1 MPGSV
6 NVQSNGT
13 EIELNYRP
21 ADALFSLMPNVQ
33 YVIESEAITAIPD
46 AFVLG
51 LQVQVTF

>member
-1 MPGSV
+1 MPGSAD
-6 NVQSNGT
+6 VQTNET

-33 YVIESEAITAIPD
+33 YVIESEAITAIPN

-51 LQVQVTF
+51 LRVQVTF